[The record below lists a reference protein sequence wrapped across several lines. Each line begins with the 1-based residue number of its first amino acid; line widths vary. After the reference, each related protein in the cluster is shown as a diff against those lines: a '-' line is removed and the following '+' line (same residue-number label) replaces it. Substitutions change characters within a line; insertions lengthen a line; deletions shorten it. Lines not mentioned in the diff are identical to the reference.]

1 MDSTLSLFSIDARQP
16 FDSPGQ
22 TSESNLP
29 ISSDVDS
36 SGDSEAE
43 ISLESVKKRLKNCM
57 EDLDLALDA
66 SVSQRKRAEASE
78 AKIEEM
84 QGHIDTFNEIV
95 ASIRKGRVAAIN
107 GMQVVEYDDLETIIN
122 MTIGRVAEDFDSSIL
137 DHPSTTSDN
146 LKFLNKLTEDIEH
159 LISEINKVKCLD
171 RENMS
176 RISAL
181 ESCLETTRRK
191 FEAEKLTLFATVE
204 KLQNKLHTV
213 ERSNES
219 LRLARKRADTL
230 ESSVDFKLRFQER
243 SDEDQRKIQ
252 QLQKELAEKE
262 SLNSIL
268 SAELNFIKPRHETM
282 EKLVNQHITTIG
294 ALTWDNKTLK
304 HRLTDNEE
312 LRRKHDALHQDYNRL
327 QADYKSLERTH
338 RLRTR
343 DHEEEI
349 EKLRNRSCHHEN
361 DQKKLIEKLSR
372 QNKKLE
378 KQLTEMENDA
388 TKQKKLYS
396 GLQEQNEELKEEL
409 KKKNQ
414 EIEGL
419 KENAEPRGSC
429 SAQPKL
435 RLVSDSA
442 RNSPLLMRTLREISD
457 KNVKMENLGS
467 EPEFRNFDDSVI
479 VVTKRVLKRE
489 RDQSSPVKTNS
500 KMIRI

>member
-1 MDSTLSLFSIDARQP
+1 MDSTLSLFSFDVRQP

-22 TSESNLP
+22 TSESDLP

-84 QGHIDTFNEIV
+84 QDHIDTFNEIV
-95 ASIRKGRVAAIN
+95 ASMRKGRAAAIN

-122 MTIGRVAEDFDSSIL
+122 MTIGRIAEDFDESIL

-159 LISEINKVKCLD
+159 LISEINKVKSLD
-171 RENMS
+171 RENLS

-219 LRLARKRADTL
+219 LRSARKRADTL
-230 ESSVDFKLRFQER
+230 ENSVDFQLRFQER

-304 HRLTDNEE
+304 HRITDKEE
-312 LRRKHDALHQDYNRL
+312 LRRKYEALHQDYNRL
-327 QADYKSLERTH
+327 QSDYNSLERTH

-349 EKLRNRSCHHEN
+349 EKLRNRSCHEN

-378 KQLTEMENDA
+378 KQLTEMENDV

-409 KKKNQ
+409 KKKSQ

-419 KENAEPRGSC
+419 KENGVPRGSC
-429 SAQPKL
+429 SVQPKL

-442 RNSPLLMRTLREISD
+442 RNSPLLMRNLREIPD
-457 KNVKMENLGS
+457 KNVKMENHGS
-467 EPEFRNFDDSVI
+467 ESGFRNFDDSVI
-479 VVTKRVLKRE
+479 CVPKRVPKRE
-489 RDQSSPVKTNS
+489 RIQSSPGKTNS
-500 KMIRI
+500 KMMRI